1 MTVLV
6 TGGAGYIGAHVV
18 RVLRE
23 RGDDVLIVDD
33 LVTGIAE
40 RNPGVELVE
49 MDLAHS
55 SSVDALASLLTKHSV
70 DAVIHFAARKQVGE
84 SVAKPAWYYSENV
97 GGLANVLLAM
107 ERAGVNRMI
116 FSSSAAVYG
125 DARGDVSESA
135 PRVPTSPYGETKLV
149 CEWLIGT
156 AVAAQGLD
164 AISLR
169 YFNVAG
175 AGWPELG
182 DRMALNLVPMV
193 FERLDAQE
201 SPRIFGDDYDTP
213 DGTCVRD
220 YVHVMDLAEAHV
232 AALDALTTAAAAAG
246 GRHRVFNVG
255 TGKGTS
261 VREMIDV
268 ILRVSGAPHVAE
280 VVARRPGDPAV
291 VTAEVTAIAE
301 HLGWRSSRTVV
312 DIVESAWAAHQQR

>member
-6 TGGAGYIGAHVV
+6 TGGAGYIGSHVV

-33 LVTGIAE
+33 LVTGAPE
-40 RNPGVELVE
+40 RNPAVELVE
-49 MDLAHS
+49 MDVAQS
-55 SSVDALASLLTKHSV
+55 TSVEALARLCTERGVS
-70 DAVIHFAARKQVGE
+70 AVIHFAARKQVGE

-107 ERAGVNRMI
+107 ERAGVTRII

-125 DARGDVSESA
+125 DARGTVTESA
-135 PRVPTSPYGETKLV
+135 PKVPTSPYGETKLV
-149 CEWLIGT
+149 GEWLLNT
-156 AVAAQGLD
+156 AATAQNLD

-182 DRMALNLVPMV
+182 DKMALNLVPMV
-193 FERLDAQE
+193 FERLDAHE

-213 DGTCVRD
+213 DGTCIRD

-232 AALDALTTAAAAAG
+232 AALDALTAEAAAAG

-255 TGKGTS
+255 TGEGTS

-268 ILRVSGAPHVAE
+268 ILRVSGAPQEAE
-280 VVARRPGDPAV
+280 VVARRPGDPAMV
-291 VTAEVTAIAE
+291 AADVSAIADQ
-301 HLGWRSSRTVV
+301 LGWKSSRTVL

>member
-18 RVLRE
+18 RVLQE

-33 LVTGIAE
+33 LVTGIPE

-49 MDLAHS
+49 MSLAQS
-55 SSVDALASLLTKHSV
+55 SSVDALASLLTKHAV

-84 SVAKPAWYYSENV
+84 SMAKPAWYYSENV

-107 ERAGVNRMI
+107 ERAHVDRII

-125 DARGDVSESA
+125 DARGDVPESA

-149 CEWLIGT
+149 GEWLLST
-156 AVAAQGLD
+156 AIAAQGLD

-182 DRMALNLVPMV
+182 DKMALNLVPMV
-193 FERLDAQE
+193 FERLDALE

-232 AALDALTTAAAAAG
+232 AALDALSTDAALAG
-246 GRHRVFNVG
+246 GRHRAFNVG

-268 ILRVSGAPHVAE
+268 ILRVSGAPHAAE
-280 VVARRPGDPAV
+280 VVARRPGDPAM
-291 VTAEVTAIAE
+291 VTAEVAAIADQ
-301 HLGWRSSRTVV
+301 LGWRSSRTVV
-312 DIVESAWAAHQQR
+312 DIVESAWAAHQHR